1 MITKEKIAQRII
13 QKNSGGLVSSNRKV
27 DPREIYEGI
36 ETVRNAMM
44 EKFIQENGHLDGEFI
59 TQYKN
64 IDVLC
69 DDSTMQFYSILP
81 ARLISFSTFD
91 GLHQVSPMKSQSR
104 SFVKVSNGFQSTY
117 NKLEASK
124 LAGNTGYYIERVKIG
139 TDRSIRVYYQNIP
152 EHYKKVLIKMV
163 ASTYDFDEDEALPI
177 PASSEEPLVLAVDQ
191 WFMQQYQIPQDVK
204 NNSEPQQ

>member
-13 QKNSGGLVSSNRKV
+13 QKNSGGLISSYRRT

-44 EKFIQENGHLDGEFI
+44 EQFIQRNGHLDGEFI

-69 DDSTMQFYSILP
+69 DDSTLQFYSVIP

-91 GLHQVSPMKSQSR
+91 GLHQVSPMKAQSR
-104 SFVKVSNGFQSTY
+104 SFIKVNNGFQSTY

-124 LAGNTGYYIERVKIG
+124 LAGNTGYYLERVKVG
-139 TDRSIRVYYQNIP
+139 TDKSVRIYYQNIP
-152 EHYKKVLIKMV
+152 EHYKKVLVKMV

-177 PASSEEPLVLAVDQ
+177 PAGMEEQLVLQVDQ

-204 NNSEPQQ
+204 NNSEPEQ